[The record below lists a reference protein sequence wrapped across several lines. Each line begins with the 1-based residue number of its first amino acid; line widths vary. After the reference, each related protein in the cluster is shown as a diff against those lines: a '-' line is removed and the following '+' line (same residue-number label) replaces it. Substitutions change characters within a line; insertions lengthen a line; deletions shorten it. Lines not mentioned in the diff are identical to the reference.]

1 MDVATK
7 CLCLLEL
14 GSSGRQLWE
23 EWIQDWWFLL
33 SHTSRE
39 TVPSSPYTSPTTW
52 NSKQRLWTGGGDK
65 SRPTGKTSFANLQI
79 SCICLWVD
87 GSQQRV
93 IAGKELHNSGGP
105 RPRLLPATPT
115 PTWTFAEKILDM
127 VTIVWLNKNNGNE
140 LCCNSSTVK
149 DDVSALLWV
158 FWVPPKQSAHLH
170 GTGRESD
177 IKLYLHSK
185 IQNYLS
191 AMILCCVK
199 F

>member
-1 MDVATK
+1 MHMFV
-7 CLCLLEL
+7 
-14 GSSGRQLWE
+14 SGRESAEGNCWE
-23 EWIQDWWFLL
+23 GAAQQWRSTAQIAPSDPHPYMDFC
-33 SHTSRE
+33 RE
-39 TVPSSPYTSPTTW
+39 NLRHGD
-52 NSKQRLWTGGGDK
+52 NSLTKQ
-65 SRPTGKTSFANLQI
+65 
-79 SCICLWVD
+79 
-87 GSQQRV
+87 
-93 IAGKELHNSGGP
+93 
-105 RPRLLPATPT
+105 
-115 PTWTFAEKILDM
+115 
-127 VTIVWLNKNNGNE
+127 KNNGNE